1 MLDDYKCITR
11 LAPHFCLKK
20 HIEQGMHRIEN
31 ISFHVSTMSLGNGQ
45 RSNDIHFDAYNTI

>member
-20 HIEQGMHRIEN
+20 QIEQGMHPIEN
-31 ISFHVSTMSLGNGQ
+31 LSFHVSTMSLGNAQ
-45 RSNDIHFDAYNTI
+45 RSNDINLDACNTI

>member
-31 ISFHVSTMSLGNGQ
+31 LSFHVSTMSLVNGQ
-45 RSNDIHFDAYNTI
+45 RSNDIHVDAYNTI